1 MRGKTNEPAFVV
13 HTASRLAAEKDMS
26 DAGLARATNNN
37 FLRLFRKVPRAS
49 LKAPKSA
56 A

>member
-1 MRGKTNEPAFVV
+1 VL
-13 HTASRLAAEKDMS
+13 HTAARLAAVKDLS
-26 DAGLARATNNN
+26 EVELARATNDN
-37 FLRLFRKVPRAS
+37 FFRLFNKVPRAS